1 MDFVYV
7 VVHFQCGG
15 MIMLVGFAVD
25 VTMLHSNLNELT
37 CSHNG
42 YTCSAKEIS
51 LRQIHLQ
58 SIASITYLI
67 IYTYT
72 SSFFSNS
79 SSDSSLILCLHMNI
93 YTMDSLHFT
102 NTRVIKYYK
111 HTQHTV
117 TDLQTVIFWNS
128 LVWPCIGIH
137 SVLI

>member
-1 MDFVYV
+1 MHFVYV

-25 VTMLHSNLNELT
+25 VTMLHYNLNELT

-79 SSDSSLILCLHMNI
+79 STDSALILCLHMN
-93 YTMDSLHFT
+93 YLH
-102 NTRVIKYYK
+102 N
-111 HTQHTV
+111 
-117 TDLQTVIFWNS
+117 
-128 LVWPCIGIH
+128 G
-137 SVLI
+137 